1 MIAPPPRRAI
11 AGMAA
16 REARNVPVRLM
27 PMTRFHASG
36 SVSVADPNDSTPA
49 AVIRMSM
56 PPNSAAARAAIA
68 STCAGSDTSTAI
80 AAARPPAAEISPA
93 TASAWPA
100 SMSATRTDAPSPANR
115 IAAARPMPEPPPVTT
130 ATFCPSLPGPPVIRP
145 PAPSPAVPGVLQAE
159 VLAAERGPE
168 REPAVDD
175 HVLAGHVLRVVG
187 GQEQHHLGDVV
198 GRAVPAGR
206 DPLEVVG
213 PGDRVVDERAGQPGV
228 DDPGVDRVDPDAV
241 PGEVHG
247 RVADEHHDAA
257 LGRAVGHVG

>member
-1 MIAPPPRRAI
+1 MIAPPPRRAM
-11 AGMAA
+11 AGMTALA
-16 REARNVPVRLM
+16 ARNVPLRLM
-27 PMTRFHASG
+27 PMTRFQASR
-36 SVSVADPNDSTPA
+36 SVSVAEPNDSTPA

-56 PPNSAAARAAIA
+56 PPNSATARAAIA
-68 STCAGSDTSTAI
+68 STCTGSDTSTAI

-93 TASAWPA
+93 TAAAWPA
-100 SMSATRTDAPSPANR
+100 SMSATRTQAPSLANR

-130 ATFCPSLPGPPVIRP
+130 ATFRPSLPGAPLIPP

-159 VLAAERGPE
+159 VLDAQRGPE

-175 HVLAGHVLRVVG
+175 HVLAGHVPGVVR

-213 PGDRVVDERAGQPGV
+213 PGDRIVDERTGQPGV
-228 DDPGVDRVDPDAV
+228 DDPRVDRV
-241 PGEVHG
+241 
-247 RVADEHHDAA
+247 
-257 LGRAVGHVG
+257 